1 MAGARLEDVGADLSG
16 EVEVAVDQL
25 QPEDDKE
32 DEDSCQGHGRRPA
45 AACGGAT
52 PSRLA
57 VSGRVPK
64 GIRAGARVSRGC
76 GSAARRLGQETAHLQ
91 PASASHDQRL
101 YPVEAHVGTS
111 QAHAPKPLKFQDGRK
126 ILTYLNSYQASHAH
140 AIHAFTYF
148 LMVFKPRLIKS
159 VETSRSSSITHK

>member
-1 MAGARLEDVGADLSG
+1 MAGARLEDVDADLSG

-32 DEDSCQGHGRRPA
+32 DEDSCQGHGHRPA

-64 GIRAGARVSRGC
+64 GIRPEHGCLVGVARPLDALGKRRPIYSLHQHRMIK
-76 GSAARRLGQETAHLQ
+76 GSTLW
-91 PASASHDQRL
+91 
-101 YPVEAHVGTS
+101 
-111 QAHAPKPLKFQDGRK
+111 KP
-126 ILTYLNSYQASHAH
+126 
-140 AIHAFTYF
+140 
-148 LMVFKPRLIKS
+148 M
-159 VETSRSSSITHK
+159 

>member
-64 GIRAGARVSRGC
+64 GIRPEHGSLVGVARPLDALGKRRPIYSLHQHRMIK
-76 GSAARRLGQETAHLQ
+76 GSTLW
-91 PASASHDQRL
+91 
-101 YPVEAHVGTS
+101 
-111 QAHAPKPLKFQDGRK
+111 KP
-126 ILTYLNSYQASHAH
+126 
-140 AIHAFTYF
+140 
-148 LMVFKPRLIKS
+148 M
-159 VETSRSSSITHK
+159 